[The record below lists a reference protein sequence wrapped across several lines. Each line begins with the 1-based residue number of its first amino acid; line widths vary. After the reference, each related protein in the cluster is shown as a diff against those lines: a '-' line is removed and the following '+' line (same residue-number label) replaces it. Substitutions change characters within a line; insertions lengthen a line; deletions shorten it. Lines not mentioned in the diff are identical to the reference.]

1 MQIKLENAVA
11 VLPDII
17 TYWPPKDI
25 GHFQSIFEFEA
36 WLLSEGVLINR
47 TYSKAKDK
55 IMLGS
60 KPDLHTKKKKKEDK
74 IMPGKH
80 LNKNKCY

>member
-1 MQIKLENAVA
+1 MLQIKLDNAVA

-17 TYWPPKDI
+17 TYWSPKDI
-25 GHFQSIFEFEA
+25 GHFQSIFEA

-60 KPDLHTKKKKKEDK
+60 KPDLNKTKKKKKDK
-74 IMPGKH
+74 IMPVKH
-80 LNKNKCY
+80 LNKNKYY

>member
-1 MQIKLENAVA
+1 MLQIKLDNAVA

-17 TYWPPKDI
+17 TYWSPKDI
-25 GHFQSIFEFEA
+25 GHFQSIFEA

-60 KPDLHTKKKKKEDK
+60 KPRFTQKKKKKDK

-80 LNKNKCY
+80 LNKNKYY

>member
-1 MQIKLENAVA
+1 MLQIKLDNAVA

-17 TYWPPKDI
+17 TYWSPKDI
-25 GHFQSIFEFEA
+25 GHFQSIFEA

-60 KPDLHTKKKKKEDK
+60 KPDLHK
-74 IMPGKH
+74 
-80 LNKNKCY
+80 KNKEEKR